1 MDISNYELD
10 YENEF
15 EDNLNKELEQ
25 NEETDTSK
33 ENEID
38 EKDNANNDTNTDVD
52 TSEDNLSNEEKLVNY
67 WIEKEYLMIN
77 PEEDKI
83 ESMEDALRI
92 DAERRTDFIKDKLIE
107 QFPEDFRILADGV
120 INHGVKDIRKILEL
134 MAGQTS
140 NENTAVTEEKAIET
154 LKAHYTDLGY
164 DADEIDMD
172 VASLKSKNK
181 LIPAAERLIARQNE
195 VENKAKQ
202 LEMQQEVERQKI
214 AEADNLRQYQEHQN
228 LIANEFKQKTWKDGT
243 KRQIAE
249 EYFKGVTVEK
259 VKHLLTNPTTAA
271 DFAMLVSR
279 MFKTDNKGTISLNM
293 DSLVDLASARE
304 AKNIKN
310 KMQQKAF
317 GSPVRFGNVKR
328 ATQPDLDSDYDFT
341 I

>member
-15 EDNLNKELEQ
+15 EDKELEEKEVAA
-25 NEETDTSK
+25 NLTGE
-33 ENEID
+33 ENEVD
-38 EKDNANNDTNTDVD
+38 EKNNANDDTNADLD
-52 TSEDNLSNEEKLVNY
+52 TSEDDLSNEEKLVNY

-134 MAGQTS
+134 MAGNTA
-140 NENTAVTEEKAIET
+140 NESSAAVTEEKAIET

-195 VENKAKQ
+195 VENKQKQ

-214 AEADNLRQYQEHQN
+214 AEAENVRQYQEHQN
-228 LIANEFKQKTWKDGT
+228 LIANEFKQKTWKDDA

-279 MFKTDNKGTISLNM
+279 MFRTDDKGTISLNM
-293 DSLVDLASARE
+293 DSLVDLASAKE

-328 ATQPDLDSDYDFT
+328 ASQPDLDSDYDFT